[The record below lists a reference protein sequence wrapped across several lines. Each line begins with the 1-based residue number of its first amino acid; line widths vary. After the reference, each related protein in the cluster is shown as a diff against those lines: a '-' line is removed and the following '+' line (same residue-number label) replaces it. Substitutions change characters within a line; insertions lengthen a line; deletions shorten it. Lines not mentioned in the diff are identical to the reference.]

1 MAFAALFQQPNSA
14 RDFRSPAPD
23 AFASLFTPNVGPPPL
38 EDALPA
44 DDESPEER
52 LLTRSE
58 AEAHRARHLTCRG
71 LPWVSASCALLALI
85 VLSGRML
92 APTGSFQAFILE
104 GWAPKLPTCKQFPNL
119 DFLWVA
125 HSNLNHMGPDNG
137 AEGLVYR
144 VRSYKGEHMEMVFNA
159 MHDFKA
165 YDPKMFGLHGFYGS
179 LNVMERSHAHLKVTF
194 KDWET
199 KKPVTVEEF
208 AMTFYDIDE
217 GFAHA
222 GIEEVTIQGD
232 WSVAIVSKQTSI
244 NVMHSPDF
252 QKIKFRSTMP
262 SMAMDSP
269 THPLTLTYQQFQ
281 KAVTVRFNDVD
292 SFEISFRVLTAGA
305 HHRFFEFAGEA
316 SILCAHLPSGGKAP
330 VGKAYWNPKKRAPP
344 GLVPRKPFET
354 VALTKHK
361 WIFEGWKVT
370 EGAAIRPHDII
381 FGGKILHG
389 KELQPNRTLKSSA
402 NGTVTQLLPR
412 AHAGQTIMPHV
423 GVAIIAFP
431 VVHPPGLEVSE
442 KSKGAYDEIAITDR
456 AYRVAAF
463 HVTAGAHVSAGDT
476 IFSGYPVVGE
486 NLGSKIDLKAMES
499 GRAESVLTL
508 IPGHFVLKDVVVLQL
523 RPMVLYP
530 PGLEQKAQD
539 QDHIVKN
546 WKALRFHRWRV
557 HVGSHVKRGQALLT
571 YHRLGDNRH
580 RHVMKSNVAGVVNK
594 LVDVVHGQ
602 IVDAHVGLVQIKLI
616 KPQVGHHHEATTT
629 SGAATTSE
637 AVTTSAAATAT
648 SGAEITTSGAATTST
663 TNATTNATGSGIG
676 SVVSPTAPSVTRAPT
691 VPAVRT
697 APGGSSQRHHG
708 DARANGQQEWDW
720 KWPAVGLAAVGS
732 FGIVGAILF
741 FCWPQAP
748 PAPPEPGPPPKPQVI
763 SVTTN
768 QETTV
773 SNGGLATRPTSTHY
787 EHVTHVRHHHH
798 AHH

>member
-1 MAFAALFQQPNSA
+1 MAFAALFQPPSA
-14 RDFRSPAPD
+14 RDFRPPAPD
-23 AFASLFTPNVGPPPL
+23 AFASLFTNVGPPPL
-38 EDALPA
+38 EEDALAA
-44 DDESPEER
+44 DEQSAEER
-52 LLTRSE
+52 LLTRSSE
-58 AEAHRARHLTCRG
+58 AQQTRHPLRLTCRG
-71 LPWVSASCALLALI
+71 FLPWVSASCALLALI

-92 APTGSFQAFILE
+92 APRGSFQAFLLE
-104 GWAPKLPTCKQFPNL
+104 GWEPKFPTCEEFPNL

-125 HSNLNHMGPDNG
+125 HSNLNNLGPDRG

-165 YDPKMFGLHGFYGS
+165 FDSKMFGLHGFYGS
-179 LNVMERSHAHLKVTF
+179 LNVMERFNAHLKVTF

-232 WSVAIVSKQTSI
+232 WTVAIVSKQTSI
-244 NVMHSPDF
+244 DVVHSPDF

-292 SFEISFRVLTAGA
+292 SFEISFRVVTAGA

-344 GLVPRKPFET
+344 GLVPRRPFET

-361 WIFEGWKVT
+361 WIFEGWKVI
-370 EGAAIRPHDII
+370 EGAAIRPHDVI

-389 KELQPNRTLKSSA
+389 TEQQPNRTLKSSA

-412 AHAGQTIMPHV
+412 AHLGQTIMPHV

-431 VVHPPGLEVSE
+431 VVHPPGLEVPKESR
-442 KSKGAYDEIAITDR
+442 GAYDVFAITDR

-463 HVTAGAHVSAGDT
+463 HVTDGAHVSAGDT
-476 IFSGYPVVGE
+476 IFCGYPVVGE
-486 NLGSKIDLKAMES
+486 NLGAKVDVKATES
-499 GRAESVLTL
+499 GRAENVLTL
-508 IPGHFVLKDVVVLQL
+508 IPGHFVLKDVVVMQL
-523 RPMVLYP
+523 RPLVLYP
-530 PGLEQKAQD
+530 PGLEQKPQA
-539 QDHIVKN
+539 HIVKN
-546 WKALRFHRWRV
+546 SKALRFDRWKV
-557 HVGSHVKRGQALLT
+557 DLGSHVKRGQALLT
-571 YHRLGDNRH
+571 YHRLGDRH
-580 RHVMKSNVAGVVNK
+580 LHVMKSNVAGVVNK
-594 LVDVVHGQ
+594 LVDVFHGQ
-602 IVDAHVGLVQIKLI
+602 IVDARVGLVQIQLI
-616 KPQVGHHHEATTT
+616 SSQVGHHHEATTT
-629 SGAATTSE
+629 SGA
-637 AVTTSAAATAT
+637 
-648 SGAEITTSGAATTST
+648 TTSGATTTVT
-663 TNATTNATGSGIG
+663 TNAAGSGG
-676 SVVSPTAPSVTRAPT
+676 TAAP
-691 VPAVRT
+691 T

-708 DARANGQQEWDW
+708 DEANGRQEWDW
-720 KWPAVGLAAVGS
+720 KWPVVGLAVVGS

-748 PAPPEPGPPPKPQVI
+748 PPKPNPGPPPKPQVI

-768 QETTV
+768 EETTV
-773 SNGGLATRPTSTHY
+773 NNGGLATRPTDTHY
-787 EHVTHVRHHHH
+787 THVTHVHHHHH